1 MGSALP
7 VTRSVCLDQTR
18 VMVWSDSRALVNPP
32 LVLGIP
38 GFFSVLRGLR
48 SCRWY
53 QLASAAQEV
62 IQNISAW
69 PAHMAGMA
77 RSAPH
82 LVRITPRRRDWVSIR
97 TGSLAGYK
105 WFCSHEAL
113 LISLSPCW
121 VKGAHIGASHVRPQN
136 MWPLHCQEKQV
147 QA

>member
-38 GFFSVLRGLR
+38 GFSVLRRLR
-48 SCRWY
+48 SCPWY

-62 IQNISAW
+62 IQNISACLACSHGW
-69 PAHMAGMA
+69 DGPK
-77 RSAPH
+77 RSTSCTH
-82 LVRITPRRRDWVSIR
+82 YSTQEGLGLYQD
-97 TGSLAGYK
+97 SLAGYK

-113 LISLSPCW
+113 LISLSPCC
-121 VKGAHIGASHVRPQN
+121 VKGAHVGASHIRPQN